1 MTTLKTCVSICALWL
16 LSAALPL
23 WSQTV
28 ADTVATTT
36 PRIRGVQYAEP
47 DEALADRL
55 HREDPLFAGVSVSAD
70 VCGAVMATF
79 CSYGQYEGAVRV
91 NLKNRFFPIAEVGLG
106 KSDHTDDESDN
117 HFRVS
122 APYFRIGCDYNVA
135 KDKFSGNRIFVGVR
149 YGYTSFKY
157 DMSGPPIQD
166 AIWGTE
172 IPFHFTNISGN
183 AHWGELVV
191 GLEAKVWKFFH
202 LGWSARYRL
211 RFSEKQAPMGRAW
224 YLPGFGKN
232 DNSAFGGTFN
242 IIFDI

>member
-1 MTTLKTCVSICALWL
+1 MLKTYVSICAVWL
-16 LSAALPL
+16 LSLAMPVL
-23 WSQTV
+23 SQTV
-28 ADTVATTT
+28 VDTTRTST
-36 PRIRGVQYAEP
+36 PRIRGVQYAQP
-47 DEALADRL
+47 DEALNDLL
-55 HREDPLFAGVSVSAD
+55 HHDDPLFAGVSISGD
-70 VCGAVMATF
+70 VCGAVMAAF

-106 KSDHTDDESDN
+106 RSNYVNDESDN

-122 APYFRIGCDYNVA
+122 APYFRVGCDYNVL
-135 KDKFSGNRIFVGVR
+135 KDKFSGNRVFVGVR

-157 DMSGPPIQD
+157 DMGGPAIQD
-166 AIWGTE
+166 PIWGTE
-172 IPFHFTNISGN
+172 TPFHFTNISGN

-191 GLEAKVWKFFH
+191 GLETKVWKFFH
-202 LGWSARYRL
+202 LGWSARYRM